1 MYPSRKVPSNLV
13 LHQKKGEKTISAPM
27 KRKTMKQDRPKGDT
41 HALEQPEHED
51 PIMSSPPVLTSNDR
65 FHRKK
70 KSTSMSTKNKPI
82 KRPTV
87 VLDFHAL
94 NQEKENS
101 NSNNDSGDDKQVE
114 LLKDTKGEAS
124 PKISEEI

>member
-1 MYPSRKVPSNLV
+1 
-13 LHQKKGEKTISAPM
+13 
-27 KRKTMKQDRPKGDT
+27 
-41 HALEQPEHED
+41 
-51 PIMSSPPVLTSNDR
+51 
-65 FHRKK
+65 
-70 KSTSMSTKNKPI
+70 MSTKNKPI

-124 PKISEEI
+124 PKISEEIRTIEYEEGWVDAEKTSNSSFSGPMANLLDNIEDE